1 MAITVRKELD
11 PVFETLGL
19 LMSSRN
25 TEAFKEAMINEL
37 DSFGME
43 GEAFYLKHLS
53 LYDKYVREFA
63 KRAVPDERMDFFFSE
78 REVEFAGLMI
88 SVIARNAQWLEP
100 AGELNDA
107 QIRREIDRYLK
118 DSEELSGRPR
128 PEEQGG
134 EEEAL
139 KAASPW
145 RMADTALLLE
155 QSALSDGTKWKLLQV
170 MQYPKERIGEL
181 LRILEANLPAF
192 EAAVKALGQPLHK
205 LLQRF
210 EPALNGQ
217 AKPETGKWTD
227 LLDGEACVVPSLIM
241 PLACQIVEKEKAYF
255 GLYMD
260 ELPAQRPAEEESREV
275 LLIRLKALGDN
286 SKLTILS
293 MLKRGPKYNL
303 EIAEE
308 LGISAATASHHMNV
322 LLACGL
328 VTIEKQAGKVY
339 YRPDRDKLERF
350 VEELGRFLL

>member
-63 KRAVPDERMDFFFSE
+63 KRVVPDERMDFFFSE
-78 REVEFAGLMI
+78 REIEFAGLLI
-88 SVIARNAQWLEP
+88 SVITRNAHWLE
-100 AGELNDA
+100 ATAELDDA
-107 QIRREIDRYLK
+107 QIRKEMDRYLK

-128 PEEQGG
+128 RSRQG
-134 EEEAL
+134 EAE
-139 KAASPW
+139 KETEAAPFWS
-145 RMADTALLLE
+145 MADTALLLE
-155 QSALSDGTKWKLLQV
+155 QSTFSDGTKWKLLQV
-170 MQYPKERIGEL
+170 MQHPKERIAEL
-181 LRILEANLPAF
+181 LRILKANLPAF
-192 EAAVKALGQPLHK
+192 QAAVKALGQPLQK

-210 EPALNGQ
+210 KPELDGQ
-217 AKPETGKWTD
+217 AKPGAGKWTD
-227 LLDGEACVVPSLIM
+227 LLHGEAYVVPSLIM
-241 PLACQIVEKEKAYF
+241 PLAFQIDEKGKSYF

-339 YRPDRDKLERF
+339 YRPDRDKLEHF
-350 VEELGRFLL
+350 IEELGRFLL